1 MFKQLQRAFSVPRMI
16 MTVNADNGDGT
27 IVASTGGGSTITV
40 IGSATPGTKVYVQ
53 DGRVLGSAP
62 DLPHTQI
69 EV

>member
-1 MFKQLQRAFSVPRMI
+1 MFKELQRAIASPRMI
-16 MTVNADNGDGT
+16 MTVSSDNSDGT
-27 IVASTGGGSTITV
+27 IIASTCAGHTISV

-53 DGRVLGSAP
+53 DGRVLGAAP